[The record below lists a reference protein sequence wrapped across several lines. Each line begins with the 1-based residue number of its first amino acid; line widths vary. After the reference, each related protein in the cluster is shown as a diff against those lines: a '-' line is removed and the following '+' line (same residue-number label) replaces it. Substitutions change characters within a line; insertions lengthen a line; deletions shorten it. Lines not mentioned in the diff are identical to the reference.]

1 LNRLVY
7 PRKGKAFNPK
17 NTNEDPKAI
26 PKRIDNSLFLDN
38 SMPVNNAEITTHTS
52 ATGNDMNQFIYP
64 GTISTIGIIPVKTKS
79 QVAMTPIAVAKEK
92 KGIPLEQF
100 LNQSLISPAT
110 CCLVNQNKER
120 TVEKAFQLTKRIY
133 SKLREHHK
141 LI

>member
-52 ATGNDMNQFIYP
+52 ATGSVPFDLNPGFIDFP
-64 GTISTIGIIPVKTKS
+64 
-79 QVAMTPIAVAKEK
+79 
-92 KGIPLEQF
+92 F
-100 LNQSLISPAT
+100 
-110 CCLVNQNKER
+110 
-120 TVEKAFQLTKRIY
+120 
-133 SKLREHHK
+133 
-141 LI
+141 